1 MNIEPF
7 QVLLTLLTVISVVFG
22 IRGHLKSYQREDSA
36 RATETALFTERIA
49 SLNVR
54 FDTLSSKVAEVE
66 KTQEEIHILRA
77 QMASIGEDM
86 KTVKQ
91 NVANIVKL
99 LLEKLG
105 TRPQ

>member
-1 MNIEPF
+1 MNIE
-7 QVLLTLLTVISVVFG
+7 VLLTILTVISVVFG
-22 IRGHLKSYQREDSA
+22 IRGHLKSYQREDST

-54 FDTLSSKVAEVE
+54 FDTISSKVAEVE
-66 KTQEEIHILRA
+66 KTQQEVHILRA

-86 KTVKQ
+86 KAVKHD
-91 NVANIVKL
+91 VDNIVKL
-99 LLEKLG
+99 LLERLG